1 MLSRQSATTEITMD
15 FSKVEVFIKYN
26 NDSNLE
32 EFPNMADKRLAK
44 VLEMCIYIL
53 LKERIRRGCDVMIQ
67 NYWTFADE
75 ISERNGLVYKSK

>member
-32 EFPNMADKRLAK
+32 EFPNMAVKRLAK

-53 LKERIRRGCDVMIQ
+53 LIEGKNTERM
-67 NYWTFADE
+67 
-75 ISERNGLVYKSK
+75 